1 MNRGVG
7 LAWMRSLVLLGALA
21 LSFQAP
27 AFGFSVVTDIFK
39 AKDIATRLGER
50 ICALREAGYSEGA
63 AARTG
68 TKQMSKELS
77 STKLNGTMAKNAFRD
92 TLTKSLAKYSIQPR

>member
-1 MNRGVG
+1 
-7 LAWMRSLVLLGALA
+7 MRCLLLFGALA

-50 ICALREAGYSEGA
+50 ICALHEAGYSERLA
-63 AARTG
+63 VRTATEQMMDELAQ
-68 TKQMSKELS
+68 TKIR
-77 STKLNGTMAKNAFRD
+77 GTMAKNAMRD
-92 TLTKSLAKYSIQPR
+92 TLQATTDKCGVTLR